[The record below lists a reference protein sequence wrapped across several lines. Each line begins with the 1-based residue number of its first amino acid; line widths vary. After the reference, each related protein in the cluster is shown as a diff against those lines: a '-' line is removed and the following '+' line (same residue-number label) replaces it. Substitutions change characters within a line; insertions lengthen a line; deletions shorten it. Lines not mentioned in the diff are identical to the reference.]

1 MKISENRFNEYQ
13 WVRHATL
20 TVCVYPQ
27 LQVSNG
33 VKTKQ
38 KIAVYY
44 GQQTSSRYLT
54 RTKAFLFPKLFFFA
68 LHEVRLFTSVLS
80 LKLYLPFFSQHV
92 RFFFFQVIFNHCLI
106 PMGPSKMSKTL
117 MKFVTKSCLKTV
129 KQCYALVIVF
139 MSSVSRLGKPQRFEG
154 G

>member
-1 MKISENRFNEYQ
+1 ME
-13 WVRHATL
+13 HTAL
-20 TVCVYPQ
+20 TECVYPQ

-38 KIAVYY
+38 RIAVYY
-44 GQQTSSRYLT
+44 GQQAFSRILT
-54 RTKAFLFPKLFFFA
+54 RTTAFLFPKLCFCIMWRAYIHLSTFTEA
-68 LHEVRLFTSVLS
+68 LSSFLFPTC
-80 LKLYLPFFSQHV
+80 KL
-92 RFFFFQVIFNHCLI
+92 FFFFQVIFNHCLI

-139 MSSVSRLGKPQRFEG
+139 LSSVSRLGKPQRFEG